1 MAIGG
6 FVSLF
11 VSPSIP
17 SQPMPTPT
25 GLFER
30 NGHYYLRLII
40 PANRRHLFN
49 GRTRLVQ
56 SLHTC
61 HKRQAILVATM
72 LRAELLSKLLSQS
85 PTANIQI
92 GRTATQPKQPTRS
105 LRDVFNRWCESK
117 HRSKDSIQACQR
129 ALCLFEELTPKKPIP
144 PRVGRLQFRQLSGIS
159 QPVRHRA
166 EPFQSE
172 FDALMVVAVD
182 VILHACFKFINA
194 IWWCNMKI
202 LGL

>member
-1 MAIGG
+1 MGKNGSSKRERPPSSPNCESSAGVKARHPSSCKLLAINDLGLDRDG
-6 FVSLF
+6 DWRFCVTF
-11 VSPSIP
+11 CVTFIP

-40 PANRRHLFN
+40 PANQRHLFN

-61 HKRQAILVATM
+61 NKRQAVLAATM

-92 GRTATQPKQPTRS
+92 GRPATQHKQPTRS

-129 ALCLFEELTPKKPIP
+129 ALCLFEELTPKKPITELTRDDES
-144 PRVGRLQFRQLSGIS
+144 PRV
-159 QPVRHRA
+159 
-166 EPFQSE
+166 
-172 FDALMVVAVD
+172 
-182 VILHACFKFINA
+182 
-194 IWWCNMKI
+194 
-202 LGL
+202 